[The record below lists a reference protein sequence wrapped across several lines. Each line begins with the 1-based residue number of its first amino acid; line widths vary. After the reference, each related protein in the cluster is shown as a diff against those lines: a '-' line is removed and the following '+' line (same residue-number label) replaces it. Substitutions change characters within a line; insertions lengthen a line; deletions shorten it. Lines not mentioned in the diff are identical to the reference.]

1 MTPEIYNAEYAPNL
15 PGHGLPW
22 LANLRSDAAARF
34 AATGLPDRKVEEWRY
49 TDLRAIKDRLYTVPV
64 GDGGQVGDGGKIPS
78 ALLTNSLR
86 LVFKNGNLVT
96 GAPDLPPGVRL
107 LGMAGA
113 MVDAPE
119 ILADHLGQ
127 SEAVREMP
135 LPSLNQA
142 MSRDGYVLI
151 LDAGIALQRPVE
163 ILFLNQ
169 SGASYPRNLILAGAG
184 STVTIVEHYLGADL
198 AAGDAPEDG
207 YVLNAVTEIHAAPG
221 AKIHR
226 YKIQREAA
234 AASHIA
240 TVAAQLADHA
250 RLENFDL
257 NLGGRLARSELH
269 VALQGAEATA
279 ILNGIYL
286 LRDKQHCDN
295 VIHMDHVVGAT
306 NSQQDYRGL
315 LDDHSHG
322 VFQGKISV
330 RPDAQG
336 IEGHQLNKTLLLS
349 DKAEIDSKPELEIL
363 ADDVKCSHG
372 ATTGELDESGLFYL
386 RSRGIPEWEARRL
399 LMAAFLA
406 QTLEKISDGDVHAVM
421 DGMVTDWMGS

>member
-1 MTPEIYNAEYAPNL
+1 MTPDIYSAEYAPNL
-15 PGHGLPW
+15 PGSSLPW
-22 LANLRSDAAARF
+22 LADLRSDAAARF
-34 AATGLPDRKVEEWRY
+34 AATGLPNRKVEEWRY
-49 TDLRAIKDRLYTVPV
+49 TDLRDIKDRLYME
-64 GDGGQVGDGGKIPS
+64 QIGDGGKIPP
-78 ALLTNSLR
+78 ALLPNSLR
-86 LVFKNGNLVT
+86 LVFSNGNLVT
-96 GAPDLPPGVRL
+96 GEQELPPSVGL
-107 LGMAGA
+107 MGMAQA
-113 MVDAPE
+113 MIATPE
-119 ILADHLGQ
+119 ILADHLGR
-127 SEAVREMP
+127 SDAVREMP

-151 LDAGIALQRPVE
+151 LEAGIMLERPVE

-169 SGASYPRNLILAGAG
+169 SGASYPRNLVLAGAG
-184 STVTIVEHYLGADL
+184 STATIVEHYLGADNVPGKSL
-198 AAGDAPEDG
+198 SDS
-207 YVLNAVTEIHAAPG
+207 YVLNAVTEIHAEAG
-221 AKIHR
+221 ATINR

-240 TVAAQLADHA
+240 TVATQLADNA
-250 RLENFDL
+250 RFENFDL
-257 NLGGRLARSELH
+257 NLGGKLARSEVH
-269 VALQGAEATA
+269 VALQGAEAAA

-295 VIHMDHVVGAT
+295 VIHMDHVAGAT

-372 ATTGELDESGLFYL
+372 ATAGELDETGLFYL

-399 LMAAFLA
+399 LMVAFLA
-406 QTLEKISDGDVHAVM
+406 RTLEKISDGDVRAVM
-421 DGMVTDWMGS
+421 DGMIAEWMGS